1 MNDSQLPPGSSLRL
15 DFTGAAIIDT
25 GMETSDIFLPSHN
38 ESISHIALDVSAART
53 RTELR

>member
-1 MNDSQLPPGSSLRL
+1 MNDSQLPSGSSLRL

-38 ESISHIALDVSAART
+38 ESISHIALDVSAAKT
-53 RTELR
+53 RRGPR

>member
-1 MNDSQLPPGSSLRL
+1 MNDALLPPGSSLRL

-38 ESISHIALDVSAART
+38 ESISHIALDVSASARC
-53 RTELR
+53 RGLR